1 MGWGPSNLNA
11 QKNEAVRADEAL
23 AALTSQLVFCE
34 PQGQYPSEYWGIAT
48 SLGDDVIAKKYDS
61 ADDAALLEVLK
72 NFEATCEGYLS
83 K

>member
-1 MGWGPSNLNA
+1 M
-11 QKNEAVRADEAL
+11 
-23 AALTSQLVFCE
+23 ALTALSEQLKYSI
-34 PQGQYPSEYWGIAT
+34 PQGQYPGDYWGLAT
-48 SLGDDVIAKKYDS
+48 SLGDDIIAKKYDS